1 MCSILGPPEVNTGG
15 DIEQNAYRIYLEK
28 RVERV
33 RREPAQEE
41 TRGVTGGERA
51 TGHRTKNEIWF
62 SCGESFR
69 ERKVRAVHFF
79 ACRQKYFR
87 LRQVSYVFH
96 WPKYL

>member
-1 MCSILGPPEVNTGG
+1 M
-15 DIEQNAYRIYLEK
+15 EK

-51 TGHRTKNEIWF
+51 TGHRTKNGIWF

-69 ERKVRAVHFF
+69 ERNEK
-79 ACRQKYFR
+79 
-87 LRQVSYVFH
+87 LVFEGIG
-96 WPKYL
+96 